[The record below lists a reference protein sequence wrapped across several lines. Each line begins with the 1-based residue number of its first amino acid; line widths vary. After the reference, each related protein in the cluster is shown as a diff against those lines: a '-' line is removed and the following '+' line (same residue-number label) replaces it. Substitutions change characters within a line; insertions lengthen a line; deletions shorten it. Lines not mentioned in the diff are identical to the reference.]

1 MTRSL
6 MLISILAL
14 VGAIAGQAEDAIPPR
29 FNFDRYSAMLDRSP
43 FAVATA
49 VALPSATPDFAK
61 DLYVAN
67 AARSPEGDMVTIASS
82 SDQGFKKYLSTRQ
95 PVDGYSIASIEW
107 SERVG
112 ATKVT
117 ISKDGNFA
125 TISFNEALL
134 SQPLTNA
141 PPAPRCAARFSEI
154 QKRCPHPHRTPRHCV
169 SRAERR
175 IDIQG
180 SRCPRKWSS
189 RAKPNYRSA
198 PGLATAP
205 IVIRCIGFSI
215 GSCRKQIVTT
225 GVLFPRITIN
235 ILVLPRI
242 FWRFFI

>member
-1 MTRSL
+1 MKRPLMHISL
-6 MLISILAL
+6 LAL
-14 VGAIAGQAEDAIPPR
+14 VGAIASQAEDAIPPR

-67 AARSPEGDMVTIASS
+67 AARSSEGDLVTIASS
-82 SDQGFKKYLSTRQ
+82 SDQSFKKYLSTRQ

-107 SERVG
+107 SDRVG

-141 PPAPRCAARFSEI
+141 PPAPRPAKPIARSPLTPPPVI
-154 QKRCPHPHRTPRHCV
+154 PRQTPRPHV
-169 SRAERR
+169 RGM
-175 IDIQG
+175 IQRNPKAM
-180 SRCPRKWSS
+180 STPTPNPAPLRVPRSATDRYPGSS
-189 RAKPNYRSA
+189 RGQ
-198 PGLATAP
+198 GLIIDQLQA
-205 IVIRCIGFSI
+205 
-215 GSCRKQIVTT
+215 
-225 GVLFPRITIN
+225 
-235 ILVLPRI
+235 
-242 FWRFFI
+242 

>member
-6 MLISILAL
+6 MLISILPL

-107 SERVG
+107 SQRVG

-141 PPAPRCAARFSEI
+141 PPAVPR
-154 QKRCPHPHRTPRHCV
+154 QTPRPHV
-169 SRAERR
+169 RGT
-175 IDIQG
+175 IQ
-180 SRCPRKWSS
+180 RNPK
-189 RAKPNYRSA
+189 AMSA
-198 PGLATAP
+198 PTPNATP
-205 IVIRCIGFSI
+205 LRV
-215 GSCRKQIVTT
+215 
-225 GVLFPRITIN
+225 PRRATDRYPGEP
-235 ILVLPRI
+235 VPPEVEQ
-242 FWRFFI
+242 